1 MTIDLIDLHLKV
13 RLLDNLKFDN
23 FEDVLPKL
31 LKYFSKNKIVDW
43 SKASYRITYNNIKI
57 FEIIGFNI
65 KLNQIKNKTK
75 AEIKLKYENNDI
87 KISAKILIKL
97 QDFFQYK
104 VVEYL
109 IKESETNEK
118 IKHFFNRRI
127 LIDNNEFEVSTDDI
141 RYNVKENSDSE
152 SEITLIDNKE
162 LAIEEWN
169 YCDYNNYRVDLLLH
183 ISGKYYLCLEFF
195 ENHHKNPNEVDLSNE
210 LHRIMSLVY
219 NNKSRTKKI
228 IHVGIF
234 WESNINNETK
244 FNKFMKEVVIDKI
257 EKYYNIDN
265 EKEYIINAISKEL
278 DCDKQFAEMLY
289 DANEQKNKPTIMLY
303 ELINK
308 MKIKWKKGKE
318 EECKTKVL
326 NKFIKKINQF
336 KESQNDRKILDNEED
351 IDIQEDIIELTG
363 GKLTDDEKKID
374 DEKKLDDEKK
384 IDDNEKIY
392 YDTKTDRLTN
402 RGLTLYISY
411 LITSNV
417 LQFIEDEEHW
427 NEFNAKITSGFIK
440 GLKKIRNDSLM
451 LTYNFMTGLWDCY

>member
-1 MTIDLIDLHLKV
+1 MSMDLVDAHLKI
-13 RLLDNLKFDN
+13 RLLDNLKFES

-31 LKYFSKNKIVDW
+31 LKYFSKNKEVDW

-57 FEIIGFNI
+57 FEIIGFAI
-65 KLNQIKNKTK
+65 KLNKIKDKTK

-87 KISAKILIKL
+87 KISARILIKL

-109 IKESETNEK
+109 KKESETNEK
-118 IKHFFNRRI
+118 IKHFFNRRF

-162 LAIEEWN
+162 LATEEWN
-169 YCDYNNYRVDLLLH
+169 YCDYNNYRVDMLLH

-234 WESNINNETK
+234 WESDINNETK

-265 EKEYIINAISKEL
+265 EKEYIINAISEEIG
-278 DCDKQFAEMLY
+278 CDKNFAETLY
-289 DANEQKNKPTIMLY
+289 DANEQKNKP
-303 ELINK
+303 LIWIDNINES
-308 MKIKWKKGKE
+308 IKWKKGKE

-336 KESQNDRKILDNEED
+336 KEFQNDNKIIDNEED
-351 IDIQEDIIELTG
+351 IDIQENILELTG
-363 GKLTDDEKKID
+363 GKLTDNK
-374 DEKKLDDEKK
+374 KK

-392 YDTKTDRLTN
+392 YDNETNRLTN
-402 RGLTLYISY
+402 RGLTLYINY
-411 LITSNV
+411 LIISNV
-417 LQFIEDEEHW
+417 LDSPKDEEDW

-440 GLKKIRNDSLM
+440 GLKKNRNDSLM
-451 LTYNFMTGLWDCY
+451 LTDNFMTGLWDCY

>member
-1 MTIDLIDLHLKV
+1 MDLVDAHLKV

-31 LKYFSKNKIVDW
+31 LKYFSKNKEVDC
-43 SKASYRITYNNIKI
+43 SKPGSRITYNNIKI

-75 AEIKLKYENNDI
+75 AEIKLKYENDNI

-109 IKESETNEK
+109 KKESETNEK
-118 IKHFFNRRI
+118 IKHFFNRRF

-169 YCDYNNYRVDLLLH
+169 YCDYNNYRVDMLLH

-265 EKEYIINAISKEL
+265 EKEYIINAISEEIG
-278 DCDKQFAEMLY
+278 CDVDVAEMLY
-289 DANEQKNKPTIMLY
+289 DANENWNKPTIWIDKF
-303 ELINK
+303 INK
-308 MKIKWKKGKE
+308 IVNWKKGKE
-318 EECKTKVL
+318 EECKTKIL

-336 KESQNDRKILDNEED
+336 KESQNED
-351 IDIQEDIIELTG
+351 IDIQENIIESTG
-363 GKLTDDEKKID
+363 CTFNDNEKKID
-374 DEKKLDDEKK
+374 NK
-384 IDDNEKIY
+384 KIY
-392 YDTKTDRLTN
+392 YDNETNRLTN
-402 RGLTLYISY
+402 YGFTLYISY

-417 LQFIEDEEHW
+417 LNSPEDEEW
-427 NEFNAKITSGFIK
+427 CIDFNAKITRGFIQ

-451 LTYNFMTGLWDCY
+451 LTDNFMTGLWDCY

>member
-31 LKYFSKNKIVDW
+31 LKYFSKNKEVDW
-43 SKASYRITYNNIKI
+43 SKPNYRITYNNIKI
-57 FEIIGFNI
+57 FEIIGFAI

-104 VVEYL
+104 VIEYL
-109 IKESETNEK
+109 KKESESNEK
-118 IKHFFNRRI
+118 IKHFFNRRF

-169 YCDYNNYRVDLLLH
+169 YCDYNNYRVDMLLH

-234 WESNINNETK
+234 WESDINNETK

-265 EKEYIINAISKEL
+265 EKEYIINAISEEL
-278 DCDKQFAEMLY
+278 GCNEKVAEMLY
-289 DANEQKNKPTIMLY
+289 DATEDWNKAVIPL
-303 ELINK
+303 ELIDQIVN
-308 MKIKWKKGKE
+308 WKKGKE
-318 EECKTKVL
+318 EECKTKIL

-336 KESQNDRKILDNEED
+336 KEFQNDNKILDNEED
-351 IDIQEDIIELTG
+351 IDIQENILELTG

-374 DEKKLDDEKK
+374 D
-384 IDDNEKIY
+384 NEKIY
-392 YDTKTDRLTN
+392 YDNKTDCLTN
-402 RGLTLYISY
+402 YGFTLYISY

-417 LQFIEDEEHW
+417 LNSPKDEEDW
-427 NEFNAKITSGFIK
+427 NEFNAKITRGFIK

-451 LTYNFMTGLWDCY
+451 LTDNFMTGLWDCY

>member
-1 MTIDLIDLHLKV
+1 MDLVDLHLKV

-31 LKYFSKNKIVDW
+31 LKYFSKNKEVDC
-43 SKASYRITYNNIKI
+43 SKPGSRITYNNIKI

-75 AEIKLKYENNDI
+75 AEIKLKYENDNI

-109 IKESETNEK
+109 KKESETNEK
-118 IKHFFNRRI
+118 IKHFFNRRF

-169 YCDYNNYRVDLLLH
+169 YCDYNNYRVDMLLH

-234 WESNINNETK
+234 WESDINNETK

-265 EKEYIINAISKEL
+265 EKEYIINAISEEIG
-278 DCDKQFAEMLY
+278 CDVDVAEMLY
-289 DANEQKNKPTIMLY
+289 DANENWNKPTIWIDKF
-303 ELINK
+303 INK
-308 MKIKWKKGKE
+308 IVNWKKGKE
-318 EECKTKVL
+318 EECKTKIL

-336 KESQNDRKILDNEED
+336 KESQNED
-351 IDIQEDIIELTG
+351 IDIQENIIESTG
-363 GKLTDDEKKID
+363 CTFNDNEKKID
-374 DEKKLDDEKK
+374 NK
-384 IDDNEKIY
+384 KIY
-392 YDTKTDRLTN
+392 YDNETNRLTN
-402 RGLTLYISY
+402 YGFTLYISY

-417 LQFIEDEEHW
+417 LNSPEDEEW
-427 NEFNAKITSGFIK
+427 CIDFNAKITRGFIQ

-451 LTYNFMTGLWDCY
+451 LTDNFMTGLWDCY

>member
-1 MTIDLIDLHLKV
+1 MDLVDAHLKV
-13 RLLDNLKFDN
+13 KLLDNLKFDN

-31 LKYFSKNKIVDW
+31 LKYFSKNKIVDC
-43 SKASYRITYNNIKI
+43 SKPGSRITYNNIKI

-75 AEIKLKYENNDI
+75 AEIKLKYENDDI

-109 IKESETNEK
+109 KKESETNEK
-118 IKHFFNRRI
+118 IKHFFNRRF

-141 RYNVKENSDSE
+141 RYNVKENSE

-169 YCDYNNYRVDLLLH
+169 YCDYNNYRVDMLLH

-265 EKEYIINAISKEL
+265 EKEYIINAISEEIG
-278 DCDKQFAEMLY
+278 CNKQFAEMLY
-289 DANEQKNKPTIMLY
+289 DANEQKNKPTILLY

-336 KESQNDRKILDNEED
+336 KESQNED
-351 IDIQEDIIELTG
+351 IDFQENIIESTG
-363 GKLTDDEKKID
+363 GTFNTN
-374 DEKKLDDEKK
+374 EKKLE
-384 IDDNEKIY
+384 DNKKIY
-392 YDTKTDRLTN
+392 YDNKTDCLTN
-402 RGLTLYISY
+402 YGFTLYISY

-417 LQFIEDEEHW
+417 LNSPEDEEDW

-451 LTYNFMTGLWDCY
+451 LTDNFMTGLKDCY

>member
-1 MTIDLIDLHLKV
+1 MSMDLVDAHLKV
-13 RLLDNLKFDN
+13 KLLDNLKFDN

-31 LKYFSKNKIVDW
+31 LKYFSKNKEVDC
-43 SKASYRITYNNIKI
+43 SKPGSRITYNNIKI

-75 AEIKLKYENNDI
+75 AEIKLKYETDDI

-109 IKESETNEK
+109 KKESETNEK
-118 IKHFFNRRI
+118 IKHFFNRRF

-169 YCDYNNYRVDLLLH
+169 YCDYNNYRVDMLLH

-228 IHVGIF
+228 VHVGIF
-234 WESNINNETK
+234 WESDINNETK

-265 EKEYIINAISKEL
+265 EKEYIISAISEEL
-278 DCDKQFAEMLY
+278 GCDKQLAEMLY
-289 DANEQKNKPTIMLY
+289 DANQEKNKPII
-303 ELINK
+303 LINGFIN
-308 MKIKWKKGKE
+308 KIVNWKKGKE
-318 EECKTKVL
+318 EECKIKIL

-336 KESQNDRKILDNEED
+336 KESQNDN
-351 IDIQEDIIELTG
+351 IIESTG
-363 GKLTDDEKKID
+363 CTFND
-374 DEKKLDDEKK
+374 DEKKLE
-384 IDDNEKIY
+384 DNKKIY

-402 RGLTLYISY
+402 YGLTLYISY

-417 LQFIEDEEHW
+417 LNSPDDEEWW
-427 NEFNAKITSGFIK
+427 NDFNAKITSGFIQ
-440 GLKKIRNDSLM
+440 GLKKMRNDSLM
-451 LTYNFMTGLWDCY
+451 LTDNFMTGLWDCY

>member
-1 MTIDLIDLHLKV
+1 MSMDLVDAHLKV

-31 LKYFSKNKIVDW
+31 LKYFSKNKEVDC
-43 SKASYRITYNNIKI
+43 SKPGSRITYNNIKI

-75 AEIKLKYENNDI
+75 AEIKLKYENDNI

-109 IKESETNEK
+109 KKESETNEK
-118 IKHFFNRRI
+118 IKHFFNRRF

-169 YCDYNNYRVDLLLH
+169 YCDYNNYRVDMLLH

-234 WESNINNETK
+234 WESDINNETK

-265 EKEYIINAISKEL
+265 EKEYIINAISEEIG
-278 DCDKQFAEMLY
+278 CDVDVAEMLY
-289 DANEQKNKPTIMLY
+289 DANENWNKPTIWIDKF
-303 ELINK
+303 INK
-308 MKIKWKKGKE
+308 IVNWKKGKE
-318 EECKTKVL
+318 EECKTKIL

-336 KESQNDRKILDNEED
+336 KESQNED
-351 IDIQEDIIELTG
+351 IDIQENIIESTG
-363 GKLTDDEKKID
+363 CTFNDNEKKID
-374 DEKKLDDEKK
+374 NK
-384 IDDNEKIY
+384 KIY
-392 YDTKTDRLTN
+392 YDNETNRLTN
-402 RGLTLYISY
+402 YGFTLYISY

-417 LQFIEDEEHW
+417 LNSPEDEEW
-427 NEFNAKITSGFIK
+427 CIDFNAKITRGFIQ

-451 LTYNFMTGLWDCY
+451 LTDNFMTGLWDCY